1 MAAIYKPFAIWF
13 PSTSLGQV
21 RAGKHMIDAHYVII
35 GRTPLMILFE
45 EFGIFLGS
53 VALHILSFLKSNHK
67 RVYVI
72 VGY

>member
-1 MAAIYKPFAIWF
+1 
-13 PSTSLGQV
+13 
-21 RAGKHMIDAHYVII
+21 MIDAHYVII

-53 VALHILSFLKSNHK
+53 MALHIMSFLKSNHK
-67 RVYVI
+67 SVYVI

>member
-45 EFGIFLGS
+45 EVWFLLGQYRIPYS
-53 VALHILSFLKSNHK
+53 EFLRSLVIK
-67 RVYVI
+67 VYM
-72 VGY
+72 